1 MARRRGSC
9 PRLWDGVDAVST
21 LSHELLKYPLRCA
34 PLFKPKIWG
43 GRGLETVLGKRL
55 PPGQRVGEAW
65 EVADVPEGTSAIAGG
80 PLDGMNL
87 HVVME
92 RFGDQLLPGRPRK
105 EFPLLVKFIDAQ
117 DDISIQ
123 VHPDAEVCRQRFPT
137 ERSKNET
144 WLIMHVEPGGA
155 VLHGV
160 RPGVTLDE
168 IHQRVADGSIVQV
181 MRRIEVRPGDVIH
194 LPAGTLHALL
204 RGVMLLEVQEPS
216 DSTFRVYDHDRL
228 GLDGKPREL
237 HIEQAIASLRLNGE
251 APACIKP
258 QREMH
263 PWGERELLV
272 DIAPY
277 HVERLTLHRPMMWR
291 PPDHASP
298 VLVVIEGAL
307 EVSVGEVGMPM
318 RMGESAIVPP
328 AADTVAL
335 EPAGRCQIVIA
346 TPH

>member
-1 MARRRGSC
+1 
-9 PRLWDGVDAVST
+9 VST
-21 LSHELLKYPLRCA
+21 SSHKLPNYPLRCE

-80 PLDGMNL
+80 PLDGMSL
-87 HVVME
+87 RAVME
-92 RFGDQLLPGRPRK
+92 RFGDQLLPGRPRE

-123 VHPDAEVCRQRFPT
+123 VHPDAEICRRRFPT
-137 ERSKNET
+137 ERSKDET

-160 RPGVTLDE
+160 NPGVTLDE
-168 IHQRVADGSIVQV
+168 IHERVADGSIIQV

-194 LPAGTLHALL
+194 LPAGTLHAML

-216 DSTFRVYDHDRL
+216 DSTFRVYDHDRP

-237 HIEQAIASLRLNGE
+237 HIEQALESLRLNGE
-251 APACIKP
+251 APACIRP
-258 QREMH
+258 RREMH
-263 PWGERELLV
+263 PWGEHELLV

-277 HVERLTLHRPMMWR
+277 RVERLTLRRPMSWR
-291 PPDHASP
+291 PPAHASP
-298 VLVVIEGAL
+298 VMVVVAGAV
-307 EVSVGEVGMPM
+307 EARVGEARMFF

-328 AADTVAL
+328 TVGTIVL
-335 EPAGRCQIVIA
+335 DPVGRCQIVIA